1 MTALVWDKTGEKFYQ
16 TGIQCGVLYLQDGRV
31 AVWNGLT
38 GMEETSE
45 SELSSYYLDGVKYLE
60 NLSPG
65 DFSGQLKA
73 WTYPDEF
80 DSVNGIAEVAPGLE
94 YYEQPPKSF
103 NLSYQTRISNDID
116 SELGYKI
123 HLLYNLLAKPDQSS
137 FETLSEKAEAPTEF
151 GWSLTGTPPAI
162 STTPGYRPTVHVV
175 VDSIKTDPETLQ
187 AIEDI
192 IYGTATTDPRFPTID
207 ELRSLFTI
215 YGILV
220 IIDNGDGTWTAIDQA
235 DDYITMNSPTQFTIT
250 NADATYLN
258 ATTYTVSTTYPV

>member
-31 AVWNGLT
+31 VVWNGLT
-38 GMEETSE
+38 GMDETSE
-45 SELSSYYLDGVKYLE
+45 SELTSYYLDGVKYLE

-65 DFSGQLKA
+65 DFSGKLKA

-80 DSVNGIAEVAPGLE
+80 DSVSGIAEVSSGLQ

-103 NLSYQTRISNDID
+103 NLSYQTRVSNDID

-137 FETLSEKAEAPTEF
+137 FNTLSDEAKEPTEF
-151 GWSLTGTPPAI
+151 GWSLTGTPPPL
-162 STTPGYRPTVHVV
+162 TGFRPTVHVV
-175 VDSIKTDPETLQ
+175 VDSTKTDPETLQ

-192 IYGTATTDPRFPTID
+192 IYGTATTNPRFPTID
-207 ELRSLFTI
+207 EIRALFDV

-235 DDYITMNSPTQFTIT
+235 GDYITMNNPTQFTIN
-250 NADATYLN
+250 NADATYLD
-258 ATTYTVSTTYPV
+258 ATTYEVSTTYPD